1 MPPRKTYHDQTD
13 EENILKLREVLKT
26 LPHFARDYF
35 RAIDAT
41 TTTRTRISYAYDI
54 RLFFQ
59 FLVTQNPSLEGIH
72 IPDLPIEVLDE
83 VKALDIEE
91 YMEY

>member
-1 MPPRKTYHDQTD
+1 MAQRKTYHDQTD

-35 RAIDAT
+35 RAIDST

-59 FLVTQNPSLEGIH
+59 FLVTQNPSLEGM
-72 IPDLPIEVLDE
+72 PVPELPIEILDE

-91 YMEY
+91 YM